1 MQNFNFEQLD
11 SLNFN
16 DQKNYLTQFF
26 VPLSNGSHCMLN
38 NGLFEI
44 ITDEVLNKVYL
55 KRCGKKLREYY
66 TEEYRTIRT
75 PVYEINKPVFYENK
89 INLCPQLPNHIPF
102 KDFPKNIQNKCQ
114 IFLSYIFEVL
124 CDKRVDVQTHL
135 HKWIA
140 NLCKGNKNDCALV
153 LKTLSKGVGKST
165 LPQML
170 SKHILGP
177 KLCLETGSEPLKS
190 RFNNIL
196 GGKLLV
202 SFEELETFSQAEWAA
217 VESVLKRQITSD
229 RIVLQ
234 AKGQDSFE
242 SKNINNYILLSNHD
256 VYDSDRRMF
265 VLDVQTHY
273 KGNCEYWSNIYNNC
287 FNNDV
292 GNALYSYFYEIDTNN
307 YHPQDYPLTENK
319 LNSISKRLDFVYQY
333 LKEEHILSNKDLK
346 SKLSDLYDEFTF

>member
-140 NLCKGNKNDCALV
+140 NLCKGN
-153 LKTLSKGVGKST
+153 
-165 LPQML
+165 
-170 SKHILGP
+170 
-177 KLCLETGSEPLKS
+177 
-190 RFNNIL
+190 
-196 GGKLLV
+196 
-202 SFEELETFSQAEWAA
+202 
-217 VESVLKRQITSD
+217 
-229 RIVLQ
+229 
-234 AKGQDSFE
+234 
-242 SKNINNYILLSNHD
+242 
-256 VYDSDRRMF
+256 
-265 VLDVQTHY
+265 
-273 KGNCEYWSNIYNNC
+273 
-287 FNNDV
+287 
-292 GNALYSYFYEIDTNN
+292 
-307 YHPQDYPLTENK
+307 
-319 LNSISKRLDFVYQY
+319 
-333 LKEEHILSNKDLK
+333 
-346 SKLSDLYDEFTF
+346 